1 MTRKERNQRL
11 LIAIL
16 LLLLHFFIHY
26 LRISAVEK
34 NWGTTFKF
42 ILGIIPSFYSVI
54 GGTLLFNI
62 FEKNKRE
69 LKMPFYIGVASLL
82 YEVTGDFGRK
92 TGLGSTIDTW
102 DVLAIFFG
110 ILSAYLIERYYFLR
124 NRKTV
129 PNNA

>member
-1 MTRKERNQRL
+1 MTKKERNQRL
-11 LIAIL
+11 IIAIL
-16 LLLLHFFIHY
+16 LLLLHFFVHY

-34 NWGTTFKF
+34 HWDTTFKF

-62 FEKNKRE
+62 FEKKKRE
-69 LKMPFYIGVASLL
+69 LKMPLYIGIASLL

-92 TGLGSTIDTW
+92 TGFGSTIDTW
-102 DVLAIFFG
+102 DVLAILFG
-110 ILSAYLIERYYFLR
+110 ILLAYLIERYYFLR
-124 NRKTV
+124 NRKTM

>member
-1 MTRKERNQRL
+1 MTRKERNQRV

-16 LLLLHFFIHY
+16 LLLFHFYIHY

-34 NWGTTFKF
+34 NWDMAFKF

-62 FEKNKRE
+62 FEKKKRE
-69 LKMPFYIGVASLL
+69 LKMPLYIGLASLL

-92 TGLGSTIDTW
+92 TGFGSTIDPW
-102 DVLAIFFG
+102 DVLAIFLG
-110 ILSAYLIERYYFLR
+110 ILSAYLIEKYYFLK

-129 PNNA
+129 SDN